1 MAHVDEPTVPAVPT
15 PERYRLRD
23 EVIIPPREARAIR
36 LSAGEVVQIIDVR
49 GQQVSDVFAWRLA
62 DPDEYLSPA
71 HTVSCLTHL
80 VPREGEELFSNHRRP
95 LFRIRRDTVGRHDFI
110 VPCCDP
116 ERYLR
121 DYGLD
126 DHASC
131 LASAQ
136 KALRSAGETWQP
148 HAELACNIFM
158 NNTIEPDGS
167 LRTHEPLHGP
177 GDYIELE
184 ALDDLGF
191 VATSCPQDLTAC
203 NAGIITEMALRV
215 YRHG

>member
-1 MAHVDEPTVPAVPT
+1 MAHVDRPSIPATPA

-23 EVIIPPREARAIR
+23 EVVIPPREARAVR
-36 LSAGEVVQIIDVR
+36 LSAGEILQIVDVR
-49 GQQVSDVFAWRLA
+49 GQQVSDIFAWRLP
-62 DPDEYLSPA
+62 DWDEYLSPA
-71 HTVSCLTHL
+71 HTVSCLMHL
-80 VPREGEELFSNHRRP
+80 VPRVGEELFSSHRRP

-116 ERYLR
+116 ERYRR

-136 KALRSAGETWQP
+136 EALRLAGETWQVR
-148 HAELACNIFM
+148 AELACNIFM

-167 LRTHEPLHGP
+167 LRTREPLHAA

-203 NAGIITEMALRV
+203 NAGIITEIGLRV
-215 YRHG
+215 YRCG